1 MNAHRQQI
9 WGELTDDAQG
19 KPDLGDPPPDTEWN
33 EVPLPRCPDCGG
45 DLVWDE
51 ADDGPGSLKCAGR
64 PIGSCD
70 GRPMYCSDGGCGSLF
85 DVEARRVQVTLQRK
99 QFHLA

>member
-19 KPDLGDPPPDTEWN
+19 TPDVGDPPPDTEWY
-33 EVPLPRCPDCGG
+33 EVPLPRCPDRGG
-45 DLVWDE
+45 DPVWDE

-64 PIGSCD
+64 PNGSCD
-70 GRPMYCSDGGCGSLF
+70 GRPMYCSAAAADRCS
-85 DVEARRVQVTLQRK
+85 TWK
-99 QFHLA
+99 QGEFG